1 MARQRSHS
9 VAFKRQVAQ
18 EFLAGESLYALSK
31 RHDISR
37 QLAGECTVH
46 AAAARDYAKEL
57 PCTDGAR
64 GAKEKESDASAKPS
78 GAAMYP
84 AFDPKVICCRERATS
99 TTSQAVSHFLF
110 S

>member
-1 MARQRSHS
+1 MSFRPRILPAAPTLRARRE
-9 VAFKRQVAQ
+9 RPCC
-18 EFLAGESLYALSK
+18 
-31 RHDISR
+31 R
-37 QLAGECTVH
+37 AGECTVH